1 MKKRE
6 SSFKFLKVVIA
17 IAIAGILFISA
28 VNAYWVKEMKA
39 EIEIDDTSQIIGY
52 EETPEELKIT
62 IPKNEEV
69 EIKIKFETTIDCES
83 FVDIILID
91 EKRNIHTFDE
101 PFWPDR
107 EISGGGCEVSG
118 NFFLPEIKSYTVIIV
133 SPGKDESYGKYTR
146 EEFLKDCQAIQRKT
160 KQVQDIVK
168 IIASNTVGI
177 AGSGDL
183 MTTKEI
189 KVKTEDPQMDI
200 KIEWTDDSKTKI
212 RVYGIIN
219 LPENTII
226 KWRFSGPFMAVEGDT
241 EIDWNWDRNRNIEF
255 TINDITPEKIREG
268 NCKISIFEKGKDEDG
283 NLIIEEN
290 ILPEIQKTTPTIE
303 KFNKLPVST
312 SYSPEI
318 LTPSPTQRPSPPP
331 TIIKGI
337 PETSETPGM
346 SGIASILVITAVA
359 IAIIIKRKK

>member
-6 SSFKFLKVVIA
+6 SSFKSLAVIT
-17 IAIAGILFISA
+17 IGLMILGILLIPA
-28 VNAYWVKEMKA
+28 VNAYWVKEMEVK
-39 EIEIDDTSQIIGY
+39 IEICDTSQIIGY
-52 EETPEELKIT
+52 KETLEELEIT
-62 IPKNEEV
+62 ISKNQEV
-69 EIKIKFETTIDCES
+69 KIKIKFETIIDCES
-83 FVDIILID
+83 FADIILID

-118 NFFLPEIKSYTVIIV
+118 YFFLPETKSYTVIIV
-133 SPGKDESYGKYTR
+133 SPGKDKSYGKYTTR
-146 EEFLKDCQAIQRKT
+146 EEFLKDCQEIQTKT
-160 KQVQDIVK
+160 KQDQDIVK
-168 IIASNTVGI
+168 IIASNTIGI

-183 MTTKEI
+183 MTVRKI
-189 KVKTEDPQMDI
+189 KVKTEDPQIDI
-200 KIEWTDDSKTKI
+200 KIEWTDDSKTGI

-219 LPENTII
+219 LPENTIV
-226 KWRFSGPFMAVEGDT
+226 KWRFSGSSIEVEGDV
-241 EIDWNWDRNRNIEF
+241 EIDWNWGKNRNIEF
-255 TINDITPEKIREG
+255 TINGITPEKIKEG

-290 ILPEIQKTTPTIE
+290 ILPEIQKITPTIK

-318 LTPSPTQRPSPPP
+318 STTRPSPPP
-331 TIIKGI
+331 TTIPGI
-337 PETSETPGM
+337 PEPETPGI
-346 SGIASILVITAVA
+346 SGIASIFAIAA

>member
-6 SSFKFLKVVIA
+6 SSLQILVVVIGL
-17 IAIAGILFISA
+17 IIAGILLVA
-28 VNAYWVKEMKA
+28 TVNGYWVEKMKLEM
-39 EIEIDDTSQIIGY
+39 EIDDTSQIIGY
-52 EETPEELKIT
+52 KETPEELKII

-69 EIKIKFETTIDCES
+69 EIKIKFETIIDCES

-118 NFFLPEIKSYTVIIV
+118 YFFLPEIKSYTVIIV
-133 SPGKDESYGKYTR
+133 SPGKDNYGTNKTIQ
-146 EEFLKDCQAIQRKT
+146 ELLKDWRLLESKT
-160 KQVQDIVK
+160 LEVIIDI
-168 IIASNTVGI
+168 IHSNTVGI

-241 EIDWNWDRNRNIEF
+241 EIDWNWGRNRNIEF
-255 TINDITPEKIREG
+255 TINDITPEKTREG
-268 NCKISIFEKGKDEDG
+268 NCKISIFEKGKNEDG

-290 ILPEIQKTTPTIE
+290 ILPEIQETMPTIE
-303 KFNKLPVST
+303 KTTPLPVST

-331 TIIKGI
+331 TTIPGIKE
-337 PETSETPGM
+337 PETPGM
-346 SGIASILVITAVA
+346 NWIAVFFAIAAVA
-359 IAIIIKRKK
+359 FLKKRKK